1 MDLPTGIGSSLL
13 ALTSGVVGYAFREWR
28 NRAEPFVSI
37 TQIGGELRRLD
48 KEVALEPASVQR
60 VAKSALLRHLR
71 PVATL
76 SEVQDVVEVAKA
88 MVERA
93 PAIVERLTNV
103 ISAIESTRAD
113 SELCHHLA
121 ELFLPEYMDSYLAEL
136 LANERVRPPRP
147 TEGAESKL
155 EIHDSESYDGCF
167 LVSFPNQLV
176 TIGIA
181 FSKEPIYRAK
191 FQPLVKLVETLDRPG
206 LLSIAQALR
215 SSFESELEIC
225 RDVTPALDR
234 LLQAD
239 SVWEIVIY
247 FANLRSTPVLVETNA
262 NLLVTDRIGAKF
274 SEACSMAIRIED
286 PSTGSVERR
295 QTDSPIIIPAGDAR
309 SFSFFTTHTQREM
322 ARGDAFREAFAAG
335 EANAALQLT
344 IRSVG
349 LLKRRNLTI
358 KERFVGVR

>member
-1 MDLPTGIGSSLL
+1 
-13 ALTSGVVGYAFREWR
+13 
-28 NRAEPFVSI
+28 
-37 TQIGGELRRLD
+37 
-48 KEVALEPASVQR
+48 
-60 VAKSALLRHLR
+60 
-71 PVATL
+71 
-76 SEVQDVVEVAKA
+76 
-88 MVERA
+88 
-93 PAIVERLTNV
+93 
-103 ISAIESTRAD
+103 
-113 SELCHHLA
+113 
-121 ELFLPEYMDSYLAEL
+121 
-136 LANERVRPPRP
+136 
-147 TEGAESKL
+147 
-155 EIHDSESYDGCF
+155 
-167 LVSFPNQLV
+167 
-176 TIGIA
+176 
-181 FSKEPIYRAK
+181 
-191 FQPLVKLVETLDRPG
+191 VETLDRPG

-358 KERFVGVR
+358 KERFVGAR